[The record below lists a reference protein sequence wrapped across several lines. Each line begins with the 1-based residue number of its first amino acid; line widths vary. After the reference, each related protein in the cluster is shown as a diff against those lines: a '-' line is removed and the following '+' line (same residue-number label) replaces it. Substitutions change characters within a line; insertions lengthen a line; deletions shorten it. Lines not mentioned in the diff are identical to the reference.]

1 MEENDK
7 YVKGV
12 IVKALILLVFES
24 VFIMLFFHKKA
35 IPLVFGLLL
44 GGFLNILFF
53 TIMYKNILVALN
65 KSEAGAKRFMQINY
79 MVRYI
84 ISGIVLY
91 ISTQSSYLN
100 VFTCMIGLLTIKLVL
115 YLNNLQ
121 VTIKESKFFKKGR

>member
-12 IVKALILLVFES
+12 IVKALIFLVFES